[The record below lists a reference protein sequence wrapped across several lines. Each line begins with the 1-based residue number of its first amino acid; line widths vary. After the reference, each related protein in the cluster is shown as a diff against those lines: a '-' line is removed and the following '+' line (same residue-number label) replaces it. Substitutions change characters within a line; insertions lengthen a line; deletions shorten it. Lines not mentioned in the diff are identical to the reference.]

1 MPKILRIINRFN
13 LGGPTYNATY
23 LTKFLEPEFETLLIG
38 GQKDESEDSSEFI
51 AKSVGLRPFVIS
63 EMRREINFKNDI
75 IAYQKIKNIIKKFKP
90 DIVHTHASKAGMLG
104 RIAAYKMNVP
114 VIVHTF
120 HGHIFHSY
128 FNSYK
133 SKIFQKVE
141 HNLAKKTTKI
151 IALSEQQKHELSNVY
166 NITSTENI
174 KVIPLG
180 FDLDRFKIDMDKKR
194 IQFRKD
200 YNISDNEIAIG
211 IIGRLVPI
219 KNHNLFLESI
229 KQVTQKSSKKL
240 RIFIVGDGENREH
253 LIKKAKK
260 LKLDYAQNGESK
272 IKNATLTFTSWIT
285 NIDYVY
291 AGLDILALTSLNE
304 GTPVSLIEAQAS
316 NTPIVSTNVGG
327 IKNIVIPNET
337 AILTKN
343 GNMNEFSEK
352 LLSVVENDELRKK
365 LSLKGRQF
373 VNERY
378 HYTQLVK
385 NMKELY
391 YELLNN

>member
-90 DIVHTHASKAGMLG
+90 DIVHTHASKAGILG
-104 RIAAYKMNVP
+104 RRAAYKMNVP

-200 YNISDNEIAIG
+200 YNISENEIAIG